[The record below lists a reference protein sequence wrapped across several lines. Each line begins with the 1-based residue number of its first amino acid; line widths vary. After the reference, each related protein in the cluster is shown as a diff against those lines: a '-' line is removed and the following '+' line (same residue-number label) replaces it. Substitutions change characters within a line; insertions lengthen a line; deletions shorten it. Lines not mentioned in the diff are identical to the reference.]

1 MTLKEFKELVGKDKE
16 MNEGFIDSIR
26 KKFGKQEQPKEEF
39 IENYTRFYEDLKD
52 FEKIVEFDRKEK
64 YYLDMI
70 GEQLLSIKEFQNR
83 RDLKPENKNLGVKNG
98 LESIEKIYLPE
109 LLQMLANHHPKQFKQ
124 KFHSDVL
131 KFYKITVPE
140 VTTKTTRISPRYFPN
155 AIEQMITF
163 AKQKE
168 YSNQYIQKLEQLK
181 NLAEHL
187 KHGYLE
193 NPKALAGKEA
203 EVSNFVETIK
213 KILAS
218 WRRKYGADYNKMISP
233 ELKEFGLNEQS
244 FRKKHY
250 NMSEELKVASDGGYY
265 NAPDRSIIVSKET
278 ADFINKTIKEFKSNI
293 KDENG
298 SIMVDKT
305 EKGQINLKII
315 KDLKKNWGINFEY
328 DTEGGGVSFYW
339 LSPNQNMDNLND
351 GLEYAWQLFYDKIK
365 KDFPL
370 NK

>member
-1 MTLKEFKELVGKDKE
+1 MKMTLKEFKDLVGKDKE
-16 MNEGFIDSIR
+16 MNEGFIDSLR

-250 NMSEELKVASDGGYY
+250 NMSEEFSFSDRTKLFDNIAKLCDNWERKVDSLYQ
-265 NAPDRSIIVSKET
+265 E
-278 ADFINKTIKEFKSNI
+278 IKELESNKDLDYKI
-293 KDENG
+293 KEKKLTDLKNSYKEA
-298 SIMVDKT
+298 KT
-305 EKGQINLKII
+305 EWARCISNLK
-315 KDLKKNWGINFEY
+315 W
-328 DTEGGGVSFYW
+328 
-339 LSPNQNMDNLND
+339 
-351 GLEYAWQLFYDKIK
+351 
-365 KDFPL
+365 
-370 NK
+370 

>member
-1 MTLKEFKELVGKDKE
+1 MKMTLKEFKELVGKDKE
-16 MNEGFIDSIR
+16 MNEGFIDSLR

-163 AKQKE
+163 AKQKG
-168 YSNQYIQKLEQLK
+168 YSNQYMQKLEQLK

-193 NPKALAGKEA
+193 NPKALTGKEA

-244 FRKKHY
+244 FKKSRY

-265 NAPDRSIIVSKET
+265 NAPDRNSYTKEGRAFT
-278 ADFINKTIKEFKSNI
+278 DSVIKSVGNRLLNDKEVT
-293 KDENG
+293 
-298 SIMVDKT
+298 VDYRTDVGKL
-305 EKGQINLKII
+305 KGQIISILQKRHDIALENEII
-315 KDLKKNWGINFEY
+315 ED
-328 DTEGGGVSFYW
+328 GVEIYW
-339 LSPNQNMDNLND
+339 LSPKQDVEELRD
-351 GLEYAWQLFYDKIK
+351 ALDYVWQWL
-365 KDFPL
+365 
-370 NK
+370 

>member
-1 MTLKEFKELVGKDKE
+1 MKMTLKEFKELVGKDKE
-16 MNEGFIDSIR
+16 MNEGFIDSLR

-163 AKQKE
+163 AKQKG
-168 YSNQYIQKLEQLK
+168 YSNQYMQKLEQLK

-244 FRKKHY
+244 FKKNIKEEGETRKPTMADFAKFIGY
-250 NMSEELKVASDGGYY
+250 EGQEEKIRMVKTIVDMSDSDGAYTTFEDEGDED
-265 NAPDRSIIVSKET
+265 ATGIIEAIWFDYGSWGEAIK
-278 ADFINKTIKEFKSNI
+278 AFNKEFRDS
-293 KDENG
+293 
-298 SIMVDKT
+298 
-305 EKGQINLKII
+305 
-315 KDLKKNWGINFEY
+315 
-328 DTEGGGVSFYW
+328 
-339 LSPNQNMDNLND
+339 QNM
-351 GLEYAWQLFYDKIK
+351 G
-365 KDFPL
+365 
-370 NK
+370 